1 MEYSLGIDAG
11 GTYTDVVIM
20 RNHDGV
26 IVDFY
31 KSLTT
36 YPDLVEGVKNA
47 IDGLDCSYLKGVNIV
62 SVSTTLATNT
72 VLENTGYPVGL
83 ILVGDYDDPEDLGV
97 EHYIV
102 VSGGHTTRGDEASKL
117 DEEKVED
124 FIKNVKDK
132 VSAFA
137 VSSYFSVRNP
147 DHELRVKQ
155 KILELTGYPVVCGH
169 ELSQDLGVYE
179 RGITA
184 YLNAQ
189 LLPITTKFID
199 SVKYEIERRGIDAK
213 MRMLKCDGSIV
224 GINEALEKPIELIF
238 SGPSASL
245 MGAAYLT
252 NLDSCA
258 VVDIGGTS
266 TDVSLMEN
274 GLPELID
281 TGALVGG
288 WQTKVRALRMETSAM
303 GGDSHVWVKN
313 QTVRIGPRRVIPL
326 CVAAETYPGLVYK
339 LKKDRISSSKQ
350 LTENIQPTKFYVKTR
365 EKPVNLTESENR
377 ILELIENNEPASINE
392 IFRETF
398 TPGIYLNSLIQ
409 KRLVQP
415 IGFTPTDALHIL
427 GDYEYWNINA
437 SHIGATLLSR
447 LVNTLNY
454 KFCGQVKNKVTHN
467 LALNLTSFVLK
478 NVDRSEIDKILHDSH
493 LSKIKI
499 LIPLILIG
507 ASAQVYQNNLKK
519 LIDADIK
526 VPEFA
531 EVGNAV
537 GAIAGKGVKRV
548 YILIK
553 SVYDDE
559 NNMMKAVVFS
569 PGRRDEFYDYD
580 EALEFARKRGNE
592 LIFNYMDEAGLD
604 KNGVKIELNRDDIS
618 MDGSNRTPVET
629 NLVFVGMWNINYKK
643 SKE

>member
-83 ILVGDYDDPEDLGV
+83 VLVGDYEVPEDLDV

-155 KILELTGYPVVCGH
+155 KIKELTDYPVVCGH

-274 GLPELID
+274 GLPELVD
-281 TGALVGG
+281 TGAVVGG

-313 QTVRIGPRRVIPL
+313 QTIRIGPRRVTPL
-326 CVAAETYPGLVYK
+326 CVAAETYPGLVNK
-339 LKKDRISSSKQ
+339 LKKERISSSKQ

-365 EKPVNLTESENR
+365 EKPVNLTESESR

-398 TPGIYLNSLIQ
+398 TPDIYLNSLIQ
-409 KRLVQP
+409 KRLIQP

-454 KFCGQVKNKVTHN
+454 KFCGQVKDKVTHN

-519 LIDADIK
+519 SIDADIR

-553 SVYDDE
+553 SVYDYE

-580 EALEFARKRGNE
+580 EALEFTKKRGHE

-604 KNGVKIELNRDDIS
+604 KNGVKIEMNRDDIS
-618 MDGSNRTPVET
+618 MDGSSRTPVET
-629 NLVFVGMWNINYKK
+629 NLVFVGVWNINYKK
-643 SKE
+643 SKK

>member
-1 MEYSLGIDAG
+1 MDYSLGIDAG

-20 RNHDGV
+20 RNYDGA
-26 IVDFY
+26 IVDFC

-83 ILVGDYDDPEDLGV
+83 IFIGDYEVPEDLDV

-102 VSGGHTTRGDEASKL
+102 VSGGHTTKGDEAFKL
-117 DEEKVED
+117 DEERVED
-124 FIKNVKDK
+124 FIKKVKDN

-155 KILELTGYPVVCGH
+155 KIQELTGYPVVCGY

-213 MRMLKCDGSIV
+213 IRMLKCDGSIV

-258 VVDIGGTS
+258 VIDIGGTS

-274 GLPELID
+274 GLPELVD
-281 TGALVGG
+281 TGAVVGG

-303 GGDSHVWVKN
+303 GGDSHVWVKY
-313 QTVRIGPRRVIPL
+313 QTVHIGPRRVIPL
-326 CVAAETYPGLVYK
+326 CVAAETYPGLVDK
-339 LKKDRISSSKQ
+339 LKKEKISSSKQ
-350 LTENIQPTKFYVKTR
+350 LTENIQPTKFYFKTR
-365 EKPVNLTESENR
+365 EKPDNLTENESR
-377 ILELIENNEPASINE
+377 ILDLIENNEPASIND

-398 TPGIYLNSLIQ
+398 TPDVYLNSLIQ
-409 KRLVQP
+409 KRLIQP

-454 KFCGQVKNKVTHN
+454 KFCGQVKDKVTHN
-467 LALNLTSFVLK
+467 LALNLTFFVLK

-507 ASAQVYQNNLKK
+507 ASARVYQNNLKK
-519 LIDADIK
+519 LIDADIR

-553 SVYDDE
+553 SVYDYE
-559 NNMMKAVVFS
+559 NNMMKVVVFS

-580 EALEFARKRGNE
+580 EALEFARKIGHE
-592 LIFNYMDEAGLD
+592 LIFNYMDDAGLD
-604 KNGVKIELNRDDIS
+604 KNSVKIEMNRDDIS
-618 MDGSNRTPVET
+618 MDGSGKTPVET
-629 NLVFVGMWNINYKK
+629 NLVFVGVWNINY
-643 SKE
+643 